1 MAAEISPAVRS
12 GDGGWGWE
20 EAGALLLTALFVHL
34 VVVQV
39 VETGKTVQ
47 PNNPW
52 IEVGRE
58 QAKLGFHLSRVI

>member
-1 MAAEISPAVRS
+1 ME
-12 GDGGWGWE
+12 GGG
-20 EAGALLLTALFVHL
+20 GKKQALFVHL